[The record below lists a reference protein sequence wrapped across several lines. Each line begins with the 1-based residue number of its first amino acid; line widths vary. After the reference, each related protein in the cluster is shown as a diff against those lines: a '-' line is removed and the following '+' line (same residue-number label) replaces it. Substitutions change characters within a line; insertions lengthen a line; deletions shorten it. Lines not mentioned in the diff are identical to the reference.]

1 MRSRSELAP
10 ALKRKMSIGTNRIV
24 LADDG
29 RIYYTYI
36 TGKVTAYC
44 THYNDVLL
52 KILQSKDLSPSMSSH
67 VPGKIQFRKRN
78 AEDIKGYCTLA
89 ELCCA
94 CYYGKITSV
103 ENWVKEL
110 ARFRCWMRN
119 FDLQI
124 DHADG
129 NQLNCTIYNLSIIKR
144 RTNQSKNNIT
154 ANIKQPTIMY
164 CGYFGDE
171 YRVAAFFPGI
181 KNKSGECGVKLYL
194 RFDTATDFSCCL
206 REIHGLMGG
215 YGKPI
220 YMSHD
225 EHRNRPCVAIE
236 DTAMTILY
244 QEQIAKMDREIF
256 CLCRAGQVKRLYSE
270 IIEQRS

>member
-1 MRSRSELAP
+1 MCSRSKPAP
-10 ALKRKMSIGTNRIV
+10 TLRRKMLDGTNRIV
-24 LADDG
+24 LAADG

-36 TGKVTAYC
+36 KGKVTAYC
-44 THYNDVLL
+44 THYSDVLL
-52 KILQSKDLSPSMSSH
+52 RILQSKCLSPSMSSH
-67 VPGKIQFRKRN
+67 VPGKIQFRMHN
-78 AEDIKGYCTLA
+78 AKDIKGYTTLA

-103 ENWVKEL
+103 DNWVKEL

-129 NQLNCTIYNLSIIKR
+129 NQLNCTIYNLSIMKR
-144 RTNQSKNNIT
+144 QTNQSKNSIT

-164 CGYFGDE
+164 CGYYGDE

-181 KNKSGECGVKLYL
+181 KDKSGERGVKMYL

-220 YMSHD
+220 YMSS
-225 EHRNRPCVAIE
+225 EEYRNRPCVAIG
-236 DTAMTILY
+236 DTITTIFH
-244 QEQIAKMDREIF
+244 QELLAKMDREYF
-256 CLCRAGQVKRLYSE
+256 RLCRVGQVKRMYSE
-270 IIEQRS
+270 AIKERS